1 MSQDFAPTAAERRA
15 DPLLEGLSLLAA
27 ELGRP
32 ASSAQLADGLPL
44 ADGRLPLDQVR
55 KAMRRAGLSAR
66 AVPMSVD
73 EAPPG
78 LFPALLLMRDGE
90 TRVLTARDGDHA
102 VILTPETGGGQ
113 ERVSLDRLRG
123 EHAGLIV
130 FARPLYEGDDRAGAY
145 GRETPRHWL
154 RGAVAEYWPAFIEVG
169 VSAGFANLLA
179 IASSLFAMQVYDRV
193 VPTSNFNTLWVLASG
208 VILAVVA
215 ELLLR
220 LLRAH
225 LLDVA
230 GKKLD
235 LKLSSRLFEQVMA
248 IRLSAKPGSTGAFSS
263 QVREFESI
271 REFFTAS
278 TVAAISDAPF
288 IFVFIGVIALLGGPV
303 ALAPLAAV
311 LLMLVPAWLLQKKLG
326 ELSRA
331 NLREG
336 AVKQGLLLETVD
348 NLEAVK
354 ATRSEGRNLRLWD
367 MLSAQLADSGARTR
381 SISTTLSYSAG
392 AAQQLAYVGA
402 VVIGVYQIAAG
413 NMTTGALVAC
423 SLLLSRAISPT
434 AQFTGILARWQHIKI
449 ALEGLD
455 QLMSAPVERPADRQF
470 TRRPDIRGGFEIQ
483 GLEVR
488 PAPDAAPI
496 LVIPRLTIAPGERVA
511 LIGGNGAGKST
522 LLRVLS
528 GIGDPTAG
536 RILLDDVSLPQI
548 EPADRRRAIGYLPQ
562 DSALFHGSLRDNL
575 TLDGGRHADA
585 ELLEALDAVGLGG
598 FVRAH
603 PRGLD
608 LPLVGPQSVSGGQR
622 QAIAVARLV
631 LQDPRIVLMD
641 EPTSAYDQANER
653 RVVDFL
659 SSWSAGRTV
668 VVATHRRAVLGLAE
682 RVLALSG
689 GRLVGDG
696 PNEALAAASGETP
709 VVRKVHG

>member
-1 MSQDFAPTAAERRA
+1 MTQGFDGVTTERRG
-15 DPLLEGLSLLAA
+15 DPLLEGLSLLCG

-32 ASSAQLADGLPL
+32 ASSAQLGDGLPL
-44 ADGRLPLDQVR
+44 TEGRLPVDQIR

-66 AVPMSVD
+66 AVSMTVD

-78 LFPALLLMRDGE
+78 LFPAMLLMRDGE
-90 TRVLTARDGDHA
+90 TRVLTGRDGDQA
-102 VILTPETGGGQ
+102 VILTPETGGGH
-113 ERVSLDRLRG
+113 ERVSLDRLRQD
-123 EHAGLIV
+123 HAGLIV
-130 FARPLYEGDDRAGAY
+130 FARPVYQGDERAGAY

-154 RGAVAEYWPAFIEVG
+154 KSAVGEHWPAFVEVA
-169 VSAGFANLLA
+169 VSAAFANFLA
-179 IASSLFAMQVYDRV
+179 IATSLFAMQVYDRV

-208 VILAVVA
+208 VALAVGF
-215 ELLLR
+215 ELMMR

-225 LLDVA
+225 LLDVT

-288 IFVFIGVIALLGGPV
+288 ILIFIGVIALLGGPV

-311 LLMLVPAWLLQKKLG
+311 LLMLIPAWMLQKKLG

-336 AVKQGLLLETVD
+336 AVKQGLLLETVE

-354 ATRSEGRNLRLWD
+354 ATRSEGRNLRMWEL
-367 MLSAQLADSGARTR
+367 LSAQLADSGARTR
-381 SISTTLSYSAG
+381 SISTTLSYSAA
-392 AAQQLAYVGA
+392 AAQQLAYIGA
-402 VVIGVYQIAAG
+402 VVIGVYQIAG
-413 NMTTGALVAC
+413 GHMTVGALVAC
-423 SLLLSRAISPT
+423 SLLVSRAVSPT
-434 AQFTGILARWQHIKI
+434 AQFTGILARWQHIRI

-470 TRRPDIRGGFEIQ
+470 THKPDIRGAFDIQ

-496 LVIPRLTIAPGERVA
+496 LVVPRLTISAGERVA

-522 LLRVLS
+522 LLRMLS
-528 GIGDPTAG
+528 GIGDPTGG
-536 RILLDDVSLPQI
+536 RILLDDVSLSQI
-548 EPADRRRAIGYLPQ
+548 EPADRRKAVGYLPQ
-562 DSALFHGSLRDNL
+562 DSALFHGTLKDNL
-575 TLDGGRHADA
+575 TLDGARHADA

-608 LPLVGPQSVSGGQR
+608 LPIVGPQSVSGGQR

-659 SSWSAGRTV
+659 AKWCAGRTV
-668 VVATHRRAVLGLAE
+668 VVATHRRAVLSLAQ

-696 PNEALAAASGETP
+696 PNEAVAAGGEAP
-709 VVRKVHG
+709 MVRKVHG

>member
-1 MSQDFAPTAAERRA
+1 MMQAERRS
-15 DPLLEGLSLLAA
+15 DPLREGLSLLAF

-32 ASSAQLADGLPL
+32 ASAAQIGDGLPL
-44 ADGRLPLDQVR
+44 EDGRLPVEQIR

-66 AVPMSVD
+66 AVAMSID
-73 EAPPG
+73 EAPEG
-78 LFPALLLMRDGE
+78 LLPALLLMTDGE
-90 TRVLTARDGDHA
+90 TRVLISREGEEA
-102 VILTPETGGGQ
+102 VVLLPETGGGQ
-113 ERVSLDRLRG
+113 ERVGLALLRQAHG
-123 EHAGLIV
+123 GLIV
-130 FARPLYEGDDRAGAY
+130 FARPVYEGDNRAGAY
-145 GRETPRHWL
+145 ARQTPRHWL
-154 RGAVAEYWPAFIEVG
+154 RGAVTESWPAFVEVA
-169 VSAGFANLLA
+169 VSAAFANFLA
-179 IASSLFAMQVYDRV
+179 IATSLFAMQVYDRV

-208 VILAVVA
+208 VTLAVVA

-225 LLDVA
+225 LLDVT
-230 GKKLD
+230 GKRLD

-288 IFVFIGVIALLGGPV
+288 ILAFIGVIALLGGPV
-303 ALAPLAAV
+303 ALAPAAAV
-311 LLMLVPAWLLQKKLG
+311 LLMLIPAWLLQKKLG

-354 ATRSEGRNLRLWD
+354 ATRAEGRNLRLWD
-367 MLSAQLADSGARTR
+367 MLSAQLAESGAKTR
-381 SISTTLSYSAG
+381 SISTTLSYSAA

-413 NMTTGALVAC
+413 HMTMGALVAC
-423 SLLLSRAISPT
+423 SLLVSRAISPT

-455 QLMSAPVERPADRQF
+455 QLMSAPVERPVDRQF
-470 TRRPDIRGGFEIQ
+470 TRRPDIRGAFVLQ
-483 GLEVR
+483 GIEVR

-496 LVIPRLTIAPGERVA
+496 LNLPALTIAAGDRIA
-511 LIGGNGAGKST
+511 IIGGNGAGKST
-522 LLRVLS
+522 LLRILS

-536 RILLDDVSLPQI
+536 QILLDDVSLSQI
-548 EPADRRRAIGYLPQ
+548 EPSDRRKAIGYLPQ
-562 DSALFHGSLRDNL
+562 DSALFHGTLRDNL
-575 TLDGGRHADA
+575 ALDGARHADA
-585 ELLEALDAVGLGG
+585 ELLEALDAVGLGA

-608 LPLVGPQSVSGGQR
+608 LPIIGPQTVSGGQR
-622 QAIAVARLV
+622 QAIALARLL

-641 EPTSAYDQANER
+641 EPTAAYDQTNER

-659 SSWSAGRTV
+659 NDWSKGRTV
-668 VVATHRRAVLGLAE
+668 VVATHRRAVLSLAN

-689 GRLVGDG
+689 GRLAGDG
-696 PNEALAAASGETP
+696 PNTP
-709 VVRKVHG
+709 MPISTENSNVRKVHG